1 MRSSALAASLLLLAG
16 VAATGCS
23 GKGSTAPGNAQDIS
37 GTWAFSSSIS
47 NAVLEASCVG
57 RTSVTVAQSGNSITE
72 TATSGSNS
80 CLVAGQ
86 GSQTSLTGTV
96 FSGQVNGSQ
105 VSFSDNSGCTYSGTI
120 RGTPA
125 DTLAGNANCVLA
137 LNGTG
142 YTFLGSWQQTT

>member
-1 MRSSALAASLLLLAG
+1 MRTFVLAASLLLVAG
-16 VAATGCS
+16 AAVTGCS
-23 GKGSTAPGNAQDIS
+23 ATGNTQPNGPDIS
-37 GTWAFSSSIS
+37 GAWTFSSNIS
-47 NAVLEASCVG
+47 DAVLEATCAG
-57 RTSVTVAQSGNSITE
+57 RASVTVVQNGNSVTE
-72 TATSGSNS
+72 TVTSGSNS

-86 GSQTSLTGTV
+86 GSQTPLTGTV

-142 YTFLGSWQQTT
+142 YTFLGSWQQTR